1 MYLVVAKPVVDH
13 RVLEQL
19 AHQNSPEHHPN
30 IYRTDTMNH
39 SVMELCSEDQD
50 DEELTEAQEKI
61 LDIVEAVY
69 PNSLSVANIAR

>member
-1 MYLVVAKPVVDH
+1 MDH

-19 AHQNSPEHHPN
+19 THQNSPERHPN
-30 IYRTDTMNH
+30 IYLTDTMNH
-39 SVMELCSEDQD
+39 SVMELCSEDND
-50 DEELTEAQEKI
+50 DVQLTEAQEKI